1 MSRAWHVLVVH
12 WVLHVATG
20 EPDPE
25 PASPEPQL
33 YSQVVSLVGQ
43 SATVG

>member
-1 MSRAWHVLVVH
+1 MSRVWHVLVMH
-12 WVLHVATG
+12 RGLHVATG

-33 YSQVVSLVGQ
+33 YSQVVSFVGQ